1 LTKLARTEWG
11 QRYDTS
17 TPSLPPCPLLWPVSY
32 IWYLETGL
40 AVWIQSIVAVCIVFG
55 VCFSLCSTVVII
67 CTICFNIKPHY
78 KQSLIV
84 PSNATKFY
92 LSIIT
97 CFVGRCSSV
106 GISTRYELTVRG
118 SNPGGGGGR
127 DFSHPSRPTL
137 GPTQPPYTMGTG
149 PSPGVKRP
157 GRDVDHPP
165 PSSAEVKERV
175 EL

>member
-1 LTKLARTEWG
+1 MTKLARTEWG

-118 SNPGGGGGR
+118 SNPGGGGGAR
-127 DFSHPSRPTL
+127 FFAPVQTDPGAHPASLYNGHRAF
-137 GPTQPPYTMGTG
+137 
-149 PSPGVKRP
+149 PGGKAA
-157 GRDVDHPP
+157 G
-165 PSSAEVKERV
+165 A
-175 EL
+175 